1 MKLEALV
8 RDIIN
13 ESDKRSSIQTALGFS
28 EAWANEFHSINPKLS
43 VWVASTFMTDFLK
56 NKMSTLDGFI
66 KSGKVDPNKSKE
78 DVLNFLNQQG
88 PGFAIW
94 RNNYKPNYRYIMDWF
109 VSPRRREQVNIKT
122 LSFDA
127 ALQKSTEWHES
138 LEDKISIGYEEK
150 NKVVIDYR
158 DSKGLGFY
166 WVDLKTD
173 FSQEESDRMGHCG
186 RDSGCTLFS
195 LRSVN
200 DIGESRSHIT
210 ASYRPKEMRL
220 EQIKGRKNSKP
231 KAVYYKYIIDLL
243 LNTEYPVDSLYKKT
257 YGAENNFTLNDL
269 TADQLNDIFSKNK
282 NLKIDY
288 LFGDKKKVN
297 VNRVDSN
304 VVLFHDGGQKISYY
318 GIVNVETTE
327 IIKDYE
333 YIIDENSQY
342 TEFLHFPKNDKVII
356 LRHFTSVKSDDEF
369 IIKISNKLFDFID
382 QDEADKLLSS
392 TEWEDLESWYETK
405 QKKES

>member
-8 RDIIN
+8 RDIIS
-13 ESDKRSSIQTALGFS
+13 ESDKRSSIQKALGFS

-43 VWVASTFMTDFLK
+43 LWTASTFIDDFLK
-56 NKMSTLDGFI
+56 TKMSSLDNFI
-66 KSGKVDPNKSKE
+66 KSNKVDPNKSKSS
-78 DVLNFLNQQG
+78 VLNFLNQQG
-88 PGFAIW
+88 PGFTIW
-94 RNNYKPNYRYIMDWF
+94 KTDYKPSYRYIMDWF

-122 LSFDA
+122 LTFGD
-127 ALQKSTEWHES
+127 ALQKSREWHES

-150 NKVVIDYR
+150 NKVIINYR

-186 RDSGCTLFS
+186 RDGGCTLFS

-210 ASYRPKEMRL
+210 ASYRSKEMRL

-231 KAVYYKYIIDLL
+231 KSVYYKYIIDLL
-243 LNTEYPVDSLYKKT
+243 LNTEYPVNSLYKKT
-257 YGAENNFTLNDL
+257 YGSENNFTLNDL
-269 TADQLNDIFSKNK
+269 TSDQLNDIFSKNK
-282 NLKIDY
+282 ELKIDY

-297 VNRVDSN
+297 TNRTDDN
-304 VVLFHDGGQKISYY
+304 VVLFYENQKNGNY
-318 GIVNVETTE
+318 GIVNTETSE

-333 YIIDENSQY
+333 YVIDENSQY

-356 LRHFTSVKSDDEF
+356 LRHFVSVKTDDDF

-382 QDEADKLLSS
+382 KDEADKLLSS

>member
-8 RDIIN
+8 RDIIS
-13 ESDKRSSIQTALGFS
+13 ESDKRSSIQKALGFS

-43 VWVASTFMTDFLK
+43 VWTASTFIDDFLK
-56 NKMSTLDGFI
+56 TKMSSLDKLI
-66 KSGKVDPNKSKE
+66 KSSKVDPNKTKSA
-78 DVLNFLNQQG
+78 VLNFLNQQG
-88 PGFAIW
+88 PGFTMW
-94 RNNYKPNYRYIMDWF
+94 KNDYKPSYTYIMDWF
-109 VSPRRREQVNIKT
+109 VSPRRREQINIKT
-122 LSFDA
+122 LTFSD
-127 ALQKSTEWHES
+127 ALQKSREWHES
-138 LEDKISIGYEEK
+138 LEDKISVGYEEK
-150 NKVVIDYR
+150 NKIVIDYR
-158 DSKGLGFY
+158 DAKGLGFY

-186 RDSGCTLFS
+186 RDGGCTLFS

-200 DIGESRSHIT
+200 DIAESRSHIT

-243 LNTEYPVDSLYKKT
+243 LNTEYPVNSLFKKT
-257 YGAENNFTLNDL
+257 YGEGNFTLNDL
-269 TADQLNDIFSKNK
+269 TSDELNDVFSKNK
-282 NLKIDY
+282 NLKMDY

-297 VNRVDSN
+297 VNSVDSD
-304 VVLFHDGGQKISYY
+304 VVLFYDGSPKTSYY
-318 GIVNVETTE
+318 GVVNIETTE

-333 YIIDENSQY
+333 YVIDENSQY

-356 LRHFTSVKSDDEF
+356 LRHFTSVKTDDDF

-382 QDEADKLLSS
+382 KDEADKLLSS

>member
-8 RDIIN
+8 RDIIS
-13 ESDKRSSIQTALGFS
+13 ESDKRSSIQKALGFS

-43 VWVASTFMTDFLK
+43 LWTASTFIDDFLK
-56 NKMSTLDGFI
+56 TKMSSLDNFI
-66 KSGKVDPNKSKE
+66 KSNKVDPNKSKSS
-78 DVLNFLNQQG
+78 VLNFLNQQG
-88 PGFAIW
+88 PGFNIW
-94 RNNYKPNYRYIMDWF
+94 KNDYKPSYMYIMDWF

-122 LSFDA
+122 LTFGD
-127 ALQKSTEWHES
+127 ALQKSREWHES

-150 NKVVIDYR
+150 NKVIIDYR

-186 RDSGCTLFS
+186 RDGGCTLFS

-210 ASYRPKEMRL
+210 ASYRSKEMRL

-231 KAVYYKYIIDLL
+231 KSVYYKYIIDLL
-243 LNTEYPVDSLYKKT
+243 LNTEYPVNSLYKKT
-257 YGAENNFTLNDL
+257 YGSENNFTLNDL
-269 TADQLNDIFSKNK
+269 TSDQLNDIFSKNK
-282 NLKIDY
+282 ELKIDY

-297 VNRVDSN
+297 TNRTDDN
-304 VVLFHDGGQKISYY
+304 VVLFYENQKNGNY
-318 GIVNVETTE
+318 GIVNTETSE

-333 YIIDENSQY
+333 YVIDENSQY

-356 LRHFTSVKSDDEF
+356 LRHFVSVKTDDDF

-382 QDEADKLLSS
+382 KDEADKLLSS